1 MIAAAEAV
9 QAPAPVP
16 VDPRVAKHGGTRNS
30 PKSTYRFPGLMD
42 QASWRRTQ
50 VHQHTHWYGCS
61 ICGQGFAGPHAV
73 YTHLAKRHDR

>member
-9 QAPAPVP
+9 QAAPENL
-16 VDPRVAKHGGTRNS
+16 VDPRVAAHGGTRRNA
-30 PKSTYRFPGLMD
+30 KANYDFPGMMD
-42 QASWRRTQ
+42 AASWRRSEAHAGTR
-50 VHQHTHWYGCS
+50 WYGCS